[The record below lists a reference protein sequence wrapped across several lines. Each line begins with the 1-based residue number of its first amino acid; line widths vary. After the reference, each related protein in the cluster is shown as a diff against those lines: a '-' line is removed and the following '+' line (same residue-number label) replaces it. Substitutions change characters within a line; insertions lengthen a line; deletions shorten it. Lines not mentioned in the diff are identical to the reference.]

1 MKIGVNVSID
11 VTAIDKARLKAHQN
25 GKTYLNMTV
34 FIDPETPDNYGNH
47 GMVTQDV
54 SPEERQ
60 RQIKGP
66 ILGNAKVFWK
76 DPAVGM
82 PPQVQQQVQQLAP
95 QQYQQ
100 APPQV
105 QQQINPANIQQ
116 AAPQQT
122 AAQAEQQQRMNA
134 YNNQPAPVGGDDFGD
149 IPF

>member
-60 RQIKGP
+60 QQIKGP

-82 PPQVQQQVQQLAP
+82 PAPVQQQVQQLAP
-95 QQYQQ
+95 QQA
-100 APPQV
+100 APA
-105 QQQINPANIQQ
+105 QQQTPPNSV
-116 AAPQQT
+116 
-122 AAQAEQQQRMNA
+122 AQAEQQQRMA
-134 YNNQPAPVGGDDFGD
+134 QYNQQPAQPAPAAGGFDDFDDD